1 MDACK
6 KQVVI
11 VCVIYYKAVEEEALL
26 QYQAS
31 TPWGHSRTKFF
42 SVLHRSS
49 INHLVK

>member
-11 VCVIYYKAVEEEALL
+11 VCVIYYKAVEEEAL